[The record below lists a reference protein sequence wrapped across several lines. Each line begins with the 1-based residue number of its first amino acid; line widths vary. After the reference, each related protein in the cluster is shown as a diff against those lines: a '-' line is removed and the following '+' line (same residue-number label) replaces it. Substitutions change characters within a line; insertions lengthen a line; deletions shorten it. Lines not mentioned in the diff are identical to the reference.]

1 MKTVKI
7 LSLTLL
13 MSILFAG
20 TSFAQ
25 QRGQRDQQ
33 ARPTSETR
41 ATPEERAARRV
52 EMMKESLNLTPDQ
65 VTKIQAL
72 QTQRAKDQQNA
83 HKDMQAKREA
93 YDAQLKSILT
103 PEQYQKLQEQRKDM
117 RSGGKQG
124 KGNRGG
130 QQSKSGK
137 GNHQGKPAQ
146 KQGCSK

>member
-13 MSILFAG
+13 MSIFCAG

-25 QRGQRDQQ
+25 QLGHRGQQ
-33 ARPTSETR
+33 AKPTSEVR
-41 ATPEERAARRV
+41 ATPEERAAKRM
-52 EMMKESLNLTPDQ
+52 EMMQKNLDLTPEQ

-72 QTQRAKDQQNA
+72 QAQRTKDQENA
-83 HKDMQAKREA
+83 RKDMQAKKEA
-93 YDAQLKSILT
+93 YDAQLKAILT

-117 RSGGKQG
+117 RQRSGQKG
-124 KGNRGG
+124 KGNKGG
-130 QQSKSGK
+130 
-137 GNHQGKPAQ
+137 HQGKPAP